1 MGAYTYQALNA
12 KGKKVK
18 GIIEGDSERHVRTQ
32 LRAQSLKPLDVKS
45 SSGRKSSS
53 EKTAKSHSSFFGG
66 PRLGYRDVSLVT
78 RQLASLVQSGL
89 PLDEVLQS
97 TAKQSRKPVAK
108 SVLLQVR
115 ARVLEGISLHQ
126 AMAEVPRVFDNLYR
140 AMVRAGESSGFLG
153 PVLEQLAEYTERS
166 QETRQKL
173 QMAMVYPVVM
183 LVVSVCVVTVLMV
196 KVVPQLTQL
205 FERGK
210 HELPGITKV
219 LVATSNFMVD
229 YGIFLFAGVTAIFIF
244 IQWLLKNDARKL
256 KWHRTVLRLPVIGS
270 VVLLGETARY
280 ASTLGLLAHSGVPLL
295 EALRIATQVLSNREM
310 KLASEQ
316 VCIAVQ
322 EGGSLSRALDQA
334 KVFPPLLVQMAASG
348 ESNGKLDEQLLYAA
362 RNQERE
368 LEFSINTAMGLLQPA
383 IVLLLAGIVIFIVM
397 AILLPI
403 FAMNDMIAG

>member
-256 KWHRTVLRLPVIGS
+256 KWHRTVLKLPVIGS

-295 EALRIATQVLSNREM
+295 EALRIATQVLSN
-310 KLASEQ
+310 Q
-316 VCIAVQ
+316 I
-322 EGGSLSRALDQA
+322 GRAH
-334 KVFPPLLVQMAASG
+334 V
-348 ESNGKLDEQLLYAA
+348 
-362 RNQERE
+362 
-368 LEFSINTAMGLLQPA
+368 
-383 IVLLLAGIVIFIVM
+383 
-397 AILLPI
+397 
-403 FAMNDMIAG
+403 